1 MKQFCIVIGAA
12 IASLFTAPACADVGV
27 LVDTRANSSE
37 QFLVTIYTR
46 HADFHN
52 GYSRVRFEGLLPA
65 NARQKVAIDFYFS
78 RVGYGAFAYHPDYHV
93 ESVITRSRGDKLP
106 ALVARRWDAIL
117 EDAKTFPYYA
127 DLGSPEGPSYFR
139 LLDHVEA
146 YGQRYLPALD
156 RAGVEPDPAV
166 LSRFAVL
173 LAKADALAIAGTE
186 SDRRGEAGLKERRA
200 RVLPAL
206 EKLQAL
212 TRSQR
217 LAIAEFRNTT
227 IGPKTMVAALQE
239 DTAYASL
246 LAFIANASSHQRD
259 RLPQE
264 HSWDKG
270 NGLRYTY
277 RLEQWI
283 QRRNG
288 AAPDCARG
296 QLTLDA
302 RPIANDASQD
312 LVKRVRNVDFCREP
326 SGRWTIESRTAH

>member
-1 MKQFCIVIGAA
+1 MKLLCVVIGAA
-12 IASLFTAPACADVGV
+12 IASLFAAPSRADVGV
-27 LVDTRANSSE
+27 LVDTRSNSSE
-37 QFLVTIYTR
+37 QFLVTVYTR

-52 GYSRVRFEGLLPA
+52 GYSRVRFEGLVPA
-65 NARQKVAIDFYFS
+65 NARHKVAIDFHLS
-78 RVGYGAFAYHPDYHV
+78 RVGYGALAYHPDYHV
-93 ESVITRSRGDKLP
+93 ESVITHSRGDELP
-106 ALVARRWDAIL
+106 AIVARRWDVIL
-117 EDAKTFPYYA
+117 EDAKTLPYYA
-127 DLGSPEGPSYFR
+127 PAGSPEGPSYFR

-173 LAKADALAIAGTE
+173 LAKADALAVSGTE
-186 SDRRGEAGLKERRA
+186 SDRRGEAGLKARRA

-206 EKLQAL
+206 EKVQAL
-212 TRSQR
+212 TRAQR

-227 IGPKTMVAALQE
+227 LGRKTMVAALQE

-246 LAFIANASSHQRD
+246 LAFIANASTHTRD

-264 HSWDKG
+264 HSWDKS

-277 RLEQWI
+277 RLEQWVR
-283 QRRNG
+283 RRND

-302 RPIANDASQD
+302 RPIANDAYQD

-326 SGRWTIESRTAH
+326 SGRWTIESRTAY